1 MERTT
6 KRVFCL
12 LLALA
17 MVLSVGVSAF
27 AYGSTVTVY
36 CQAPEEWETCYV
48 YWWGSTESVVWPGAV
63 MTQRSDGL
71 WYYDVPTDATNLI
84 FNNSYEYSLD
94 LDMPTGDKV
103 KYVYDSDSW
112 EIPYGGNTGSVTPGG
127 SIGGSTGSVTP
138 GGSIGGSTDTPD
150 TVTVYCQAPEEWETC
165 YVYWWGST
173 ESVVWPGKV
182 MTQRSDGLWYY
193 AVPADASNLVFHNLS
208 EFSPDLDMPT
218 GDKVKYV
225 YDSDSWES
233 PYGESAVAETDPV
246 KIMEA
251 AVLLRENEELPYDVF
266 LSGKVTVVD
275 DAYNAEYENISVTIA
290 VNGTRSFLKCYRLK
304 GDGVDKVAVGDTITV
319 TGRIKNYNGTLEFVN
334 CTMTK
339 RVSGGGTAIKQETDP
354 VKILEAANKLKE
366 NEEMAYDVTLSGK
379 VTVVDDAY
387 NAEYKNIS
395 VTIAVSGTSSILKV
409 YNMKGNGIDK
419 IAVGDAITVTGRIK
433 NYYGTIELVR
443 GTMTSLTSGGGT
455 AVKVETDPLKI
466 VDAAY
471 NLAKDTQL
479 AYDATLTGTVTL
491 VNNPYDVNYKNVSVT
506 IVVAGR
512 ESKPILCYR
521 LKGNGVD
528 RICAGDKI
536 TVKGRLKNYN
546 GTVEFDAGCQLIN
559 SIYGDGVVVVQPATA
574 QIMEDAFALKEGEV
588 LPYEATPTG
597 MIISVDT
604 PYSSQYENITVTM
617 VIPGYSGRAIRCYRM
632 RGTGVD
638 EIIVG
643 DTITVTGSIV
653 NDNGIVEFA
662 TINSQDM
669 TCILVEYQK
678 TGARAPSDP
687 KQIVEAAYALEKN
700 TSLPYKATLTGTIT
714 SVDTEYSP
722 TYKNI
727 TVTIAVA
734 GCEDRPIICYR
745 LKGEGVETVKVG
757 DSITVSGTLK
767 RYFKEATDETLE
779 RDEVMFTP
787 GCTLDKM
794 NDGSLATPDETT
806 PDVPE
811 DAPGGNIGGSTDTP
825 GTDTPG
831 TALPKDNNDSV
842 LTLWAKVPS
851 AWTTVNAYTWD
862 AANTAQNGEWP
873 GTTMTKDGEWYKIVI
888 TNKVVNVIINN
899 GADQTPDLKVDSG
912 KDLYVVVGDDKK
924 ATVYYA
930 DGTTA
935 GDTTPCTHSYETTV
949 ISPTCTQPGYALHT
963 CSLCG
968 ISYTGGEIPAK
979 GHRFPD
985 FVSDGNATCTK
996 DGTETAVCLGCG
1008 KPSTRVETGSALGHS
1023 FTTYLYDYNAQ
1034 CGKDGTETAKC
1045 DRCSLTD
1052 TRTAAGTALEHTFEN
1067 GACTSC
1073 GAAETAGLVGDVTG
1087 DGKINIMDVVKL
1099 YAHVKGTPI
1108 TDEYALA
1115 CGDVSDDGKINI
1127 MDVVKLYA
1135 HVKGVSLVTKPSE
1148 EETVPT
1154 DKIKLEYAFLLPGKT
1169 ERYELSIRIGDEVF
1183 LKSMTIQPGVS
1194 SVTIPLIG
1202 SGTVV
1207 YDLYV
1212 DGEYLRSETVIFAS
1226 DK

>member
-17 MVLSVGVSAF
+17 MVLSAGVSAF

-84 FNNSYEYSLD
+84 FNNSYEYS
-94 LDMPTGDKV
+94 
-103 KYVYDSDSW
+103 
-112 EIPYGGNTGSVTPGG
+112 
-127 SIGGSTGSVTP
+127 
-138 GGSIGGSTDTPD
+138 
-150 TVTVYCQAPEEWETC
+150 
-165 YVYWWGST
+165 
-173 ESVVWPGKV
+173 
-182 MTQRSDGLWYY
+182 
-193 AVPADASNLVFHNLS
+193 
-208 EFSPDLDMPT
+208 PDLDMPT
-218 GDKVKYV
+218 DNKVRYV
-225 YDSDSWES
+225 FSSGSWES
-233 PYGESAVAETDPV
+233 SDGG
-246 KIMEA
+246 
-251 AVLLRENEELPYDVF
+251 L
-266 LSGKVTVVD
+266 
-275 DAYNAEYENISVTIA
+275 IA
-290 VNGTRSFLKCYRLK
+290 V
-304 GDGVDKVAVGDTITV
+304 
-319 TGRIKNYNGTLEFVN
+319 
-334 CTMTK
+334 
-339 RVSGGGTAIKQETDP
+339 ETDP
-354 VKILEAANKLKE
+354 VKILEAASRLQA
-366 NEEMAYDVTLSGK
+366 NEELPYDVTLSGE
-379 VTVVDDAY
+379 VTVVNEAY
-387 NAEYKNIS
+387 NEELFPLIT
-395 VTIAVSGTSSILKV
+395 VTILVTGTSSFV
-409 YNMKGNGIDK
+409 RAFWMSGDGIDK
-419 IAVGDAITVTGRIK
+419 IAVGDT
-433 NYYGTIELVR
+433 
-443 GTMTSLTSGGGT
+443 
-455 AVKVETDPLKI
+455 
-466 VDAAY
+466 
-471 NLAKDTQL
+471 
-479 AYDATLTGTVTL
+479 
-491 VNNPYDVNYKNVSVT
+491 
-506 IVVAGR
+506 
-512 ESKPILCYR
+512 
-521 LKGNGVD
+521 
-528 RICAGDKI
+528 I
-536 TVKGRLKNYN
+536 TVKGRIQNFAGTIELIN
-546 GTVEFDAGCQLIN
+546 GTMIDRIPA
-559 SIYGDGVVVVQPATA
+559 DQPK
-574 QIMEDAFALKEGEV
+574 D
-588 LPYEATPTG
+588 
-597 MIISVDT
+597 D
-604 PYSSQYENITVTM
+604 
-617 VIPGYSGRAIRCYRM
+617 
-632 RGTGVD
+632 
-638 EIIVG
+638 
-643 DTITVTGSIV
+643 
-653 NDNGIVEFA
+653 NDNTEPDD
-662 TINSQDM
+662 N
-669 TCILVEYQK
+669 
-678 TGARAPSDP
+678 TGDDSN
-687 KQIVEAAYALEKN
+687 N
-700 TSLPYKATLTGTIT
+700 TTAK
-714 SVDTEYSP
+714 
-722 TYKNI
+722 
-727 TVTIAVA
+727 
-734 GCEDRPIICYR
+734 
-745 LKGEGVETVKVG
+745 
-757 DSITVSGTLK
+757 
-767 RYFKEATDETLE
+767 
-779 RDEVMFTP
+779 
-787 GCTLDKM
+787 
-794 NDGSLATPDETT
+794 PD
-806 PDVPE
+806 
-811 DAPGGNIGGSTDTP
+811 
-825 GTDTPG
+825 
-831 TALPKDNNDSV
+831 LPKDNNDSV

-862 AANTAQNGEWP
+862 AANTAQTGEWP

-930 DGTTA
+930 DGTTG

-1115 CGDVSDDGKINI
+1115 CGDVSGDGKINI

-1212 DGEYLRSETVIFAS
+1212 DGEYLRSETVIFES